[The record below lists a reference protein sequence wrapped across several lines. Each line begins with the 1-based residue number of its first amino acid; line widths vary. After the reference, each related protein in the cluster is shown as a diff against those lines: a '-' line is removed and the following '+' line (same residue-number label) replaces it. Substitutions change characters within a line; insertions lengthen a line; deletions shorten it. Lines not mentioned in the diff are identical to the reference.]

1 MPTYLSLYEDH
12 LTRIIE
18 RGGSE
23 TTIEIAVSE
32 YNKATP
38 ARLEAWVKEATLTC
52 SYCEKPADPDGAR
65 PTDEVTCREHRA

>member
-23 TTIEIAVSE
+23 AAIEIAVSE
-32 YNKATP
+32 YNRATP
-38 ARLEAWVKEATLTC
+38 ARVQAWVKEAALTC
-52 SYCEKPADPDGAR
+52 SYCDKPADVDGAR
-65 PTDEVTCREHRA
+65 PTDEVTCLEHRA

>member
-18 RGGSE
+18 QGGSE
-23 TTIEIAVSE
+23 SEIETAVSE
-32 YNKATP
+32 YNRASPEKLAEWAKTANP
-38 ARLEAWVKEATLTC
+38 TC
-52 SYCEKPADPDGAR
+52 SYCDKPAETDGAR

>member
-12 LTRIIE
+12 LTKIIE

-23 TTIEIAVSE
+23 AAIETAVSE
-32 YNKATP
+32 YNRATP
-38 ARLEAWVKEATLTC
+38 TRLEAWAKQAALAC
-52 SYCEKPADPDGAR
+52 SYCDAPADLDGAR

>member
-23 TTIEIAVSE
+23 AAIETAVSE
-32 YNKATP
+32 YNRPTP
-38 ARLEAWVKEATLTC
+38 ARLSAWAKEAAPKC
-52 SYCEKPADPDGAR
+52 SYCEEPADIDGAR